1 MALDS
6 FVYIACFYFV
16 IDILIKFGNGNY
28 SNIFGIGE
36 IMVVVMVT
44 HGMEE
49 ATMQDLNPVQAGAMA
64 ELIMQKIMVLH
75 FLYKLG
81 KQFQQ
86 T

>member
-1 MALDS
+1 
-6 FVYIACFYFV
+6 
-16 IDILIKFGNGNY
+16 
-28 SNIFGIGE
+28 
-36 IMVVVMVT
+36 MVVVMVT